1 LTKVELI
8 WIEQR
13 LEHWIRFGRHSAEQI
28 VTGCTRVLSFR
39 PDAVFALV
47 RWTAHDLG
55 IVHSRIDVVRAV
67 KGHEPCTALPFVRPG
82 GEIYLSLTGSPRV
95 REALALIDAIEAQGI
110 DLCDVSP
117 DHWRHMQCRLSVGA
131 KVRPYG
137 PEHHALYLRRK
148 ALGL

>member
-1 LTKVELI
+1 VNAASHAASAWVNLRLSLTPPSAVARPLGPREHLTKVELI

-82 GEIYLSLTGSPRV
+82 GRSTFR
-95 REALALIDAIEAQGI
+95 
-110 DLCDVSP
+110 
-117 DHWRHMQCRLSVGA
+117 
-131 KVRPYG
+131 
-137 PEHHALYLRRK
+137 
-148 ALGL
+148 